1 MVACGNQI
9 GLPNLSNFLV
19 GGSGERSYNRS
30 LMKALLKQIHKIP
43 SNELI
48 ELNKKHQFAHEECN
62 EEPYL
67 LADLFNDFIQDYC
80 TCKINNRFLDQYNE
94 QELDQVIQKYQLV

>member
-1 MVACGNQI
+1 
-9 GLPNLSNFLV
+9 
-19 GGSGERSYNRS
+19 
-30 LMKALLKQIHKIP
+30 MKALLKQIHKIP

-67 LADLFNDFIQDYC
+67 LADLFNDFIQDYF
-80 TCKINNRFLDQYNE
+80 TCKKKNSFLDQYNV
-94 QELDQVIQKYQLV
+94 QELDQAIQKYQLV